1 MPQRPQTRCPSLPT
15 ARILFTIASVAAL
28 FTRFFHHGLLLGF
41 FQDDFY
47 YYLKIADNLAQHGLS
62 SFDGT
67 HLTNGYH
74 PLWLLTFTL
83 LRLLLRGAPF
93 FVALQ
98 ALTLACALLCF
109 AAAERIFRTLHVPN
123 PLCSL
128 GPFLVSMQALLLLR
142 YGMEVTL
149 ALPLG
154 LWLVAYLL
162 DVDATTRPPTVLW
175 LSLLASLTVL
185 ARLDAALLIASLFLA
200 LLLTTSHLR
209 SRTHLLS
216 LALGG
221 IPLYLYLLI
230 NHRVFHLLLPV
241 SSHAKQLKSTLL
253 PSSSTVLGLLHPLD
267 RMKMIFI
274 LPCLLLLAAGLLAFL
289 RASRN
294 LPRSHAAILLAALL
308 FPLLQV
314 SALSTLSDWTLWPW
328 YFYSFVF
335 SSAASIALL
344 AIIPLPGAHTLA
356 SRALLPASLMLAGA
370 YLAYI
375 AAYSALLPTSVGI
388 YTSSRALAS
397 YMDAHPG
404 IYAMG
409 DQAGTTAFLS
419 SQPVIQLE
427 GLVMDADFLRKI
439 KAQEPLRQI
448 LADYGA
454 NFYVTLAPATAQ
466 PCLSVREPSQ
476 AGPHSPTSKGVICS
490 APLATFYRDNV
501 IPIRVFDAHAVQ

>member
-1 MPQRPQTRCPSLPT
+1 MPQRPQTRCPCLPT

-41 FQDDFY
+41 FQDDFF

-74 PLWLLTFTL
+74 PLWLLTLTL

-162 DVDATTRPPTVLW
+162 DVDATTRPPTVLR

-185 ARLDAALLIASLFLA
+185 ARLDAALLVASLFLA
-200 LLLTTSHLR
+200 LLLSISHLR

-216 LALGG
+216 LILGG
-221 IPLYLYLLI
+221 IPLFLYLLI
-230 NHRVFHLLLPV
+230 NHRVFHLLLPI

-314 SALSTLSDWTLWPW
+314 ATLSLLSDWVLWPW
-328 YFYSFVF
+328 YFYTFVF
-335 SSAASIALL
+335 SSLASIILL
-344 AIIPLPGAHTLA
+344 AKLPALPHPAIGRSLQTAGIALA
-356 SRALLPASLMLAGA
+356 SA
-370 YLAYI
+370 YLVYI
-375 AAYSALLPTSVGI
+375 AAYSVFLPNSIGI
-388 YTSSRALAS
+388 YTSSLPLAR

-427 GLVMDADFLRKI
+427 GLVMDAAFLRKI
-439 KAQEPLRQI
+439 KAQEPLREI
-448 LADYGA
+448 LADYGV

-466 PCLSVREPSQ
+466 PCLPVREPSQ

-501 IPIRVFDAHAVQ
+501 VPIRVFDAHAVQ